1 MNRRH
6 ELQNLLETLLGSK
19 NVYYQ
24 TPEPIKMK
32 YPAIIYSRKRSDTK
46 YANNKK
52 YIKRNCYEIIVISK
66 IPDDPVIEKIENL
79 PMCELDS
86 SYKSDNLNHNVL
98 ILYY

>member
-1 MNRRH
+1 MN
-6 ELQNLLETLLGSK
+6 
-19 NVYYQ
+19 
-24 TPEPIKMK
+24 I
-32 YPAIIYSRKRSDTK
+32 
-46 YANNKK
+46 ANDKK